1 MNTIILIRTAIR
13 AILHHAIRSSL
24 TLLGII
30 IGIAGIIVISA
41 LGKGTQQK
49 ARNQFLAYGAKSIQ
63 ISAGNFMAVKKK
75 PSKELVIGDV
85 EMISAQCPLVQYISP
100 QQYLQQIPTEYRG
113 ESSTAQV
120 IGTGEH
126 APLIHNESI
135 QAGIFFNQHHI
146 QRKENVAVLSPEIAD
161 LFFKSENPVDK
172 LIRINKVP
180 YTVIGV
186 FAPKKIKGKWDGLSR
201 PKIVIPY
208 TTHQKHFGNKIHEFC
223 LSTFTENQIPE
234 TVRQLEKIFRAA
246 HGLQEDEPN
255 DFMIFDNQTFAA
267 AAEEAAKSVGIFA
280 LIAAII
286 ALIVGGIGVMNIML
300 VAVQERTQEIG
311 IKVALGATMHNIR
324 MQFLIEAV
332 VICLIGGIVGAISG
346 ITIAQVL
353 HFWFGQNTIVE
364 PLPVLMSFFFTA
376 LIGLIFG
383 FYPAERAARL
393 NPIEAL
399 KDS

>member
-1 MNTIILIRTAIR
+1 MNTFMLIRTAIR

-49 ARNQFLAYGAKSIQ
+49 ARSQFLAYGAKSIQ
-63 ISAGNFMAVKKK
+63 LSAGNFMAVKKK
-75 PSKELVIGDV
+75 PPRELVIGDAQ
-85 EMISAQCPLVQYISP
+85 IIRAQCPHVQYISP
-100 QQYLQQIPTEYRG
+100 QQYLQQIPVEYGG

-126 APLIHNESI
+126 APLIHNETI
-135 QAGIFFNQHHI
+135 QTGVFFNQQHI
-146 QRKENVAVLSPEIAD
+146 QGKDNVAVLSPEIAE
-161 LFFKSENPVDK
+161 LFFKSNNPVGE
-172 LIRINKVP
+172 LLRINKVP
-180 YTVIGV
+180 YTIIGV
-186 FAPKKIKGKWDGLSR
+186 FAPKKIKGKWDGISR
-201 PKIVIPY
+201 PKIIIPY
-208 TTHQKHFGNKIHEFC
+208 TTHQKHFGNKIHEFAMG
-223 LSTFTENQIPE
+223 TYTEDQIAE

-246 HGLQEDEPN
+246 HSLQEDEPN

-300 VAVQERTQEIG
+300 VAVQERTKEIG
-311 IKVALGATMHNIR
+311 IKVALGATKHNIR

-332 VICLIGGIVGAISG
+332 VICLIGGIVGVISG
-346 ITIAQVL
+346 ITIAEVL
-353 HFWFGQNTIVE
+353 HFWFGQAAVVE
-364 PLPVLMSFFFTA
+364 PLPVFTSFFFTA
-376 LIGLIFG
+376 LIGLLFG

-399 KDS
+399 KES